1 MQHRVHKCHTLS
13 VRRCEK
19 CGRSLHKECISLAAK
34 CDSGRHGHGQHGQQG
49 QQGGGPPRLPPRPP
63 SMQLPTPNGA
73 NIHNRFSSVS
83 IDETEKQPS
92 SLLLRLI
99 DSHTV

>member
-1 MQHRVHKCHTLS
+1 M
-13 VRRCEK
+13 RRCEK

-34 CDSGRHGHGQHGQQG
+34 CDSGRHGQHGGQQG
-49 QQGGGPPRLPPRPP
+49 MGGAPRLPPRPP

-83 IDETEKQPS
+83 IDETEKGPS
-92 SLLLRLI
+92 SLLLR
-99 DSHTV
+99 